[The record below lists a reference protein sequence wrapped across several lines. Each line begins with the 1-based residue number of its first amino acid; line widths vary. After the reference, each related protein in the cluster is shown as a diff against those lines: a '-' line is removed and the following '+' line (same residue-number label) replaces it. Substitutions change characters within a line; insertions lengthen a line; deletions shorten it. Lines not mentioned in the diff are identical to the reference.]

1 VGWTAIAAI
10 GKIESDHGRFRVT
23 QTTLTG
29 DPVPPIVGIAST
41 ARTVAIGPPCRHHLA
56 QTGAPEPSGAIS
68 LEIATYSAEV
78 RRRFVP
84 PEEIGERATL
94 AVVCAVAVGV
104 LAAILGGTAMSAMH
118 LLCTRETG
126 GEAGDVV
133 WSCPDGIAYFL
144 PMTAVAGAA
153 AGAVLVAYTGFEVRR
168 ADNAAL
174 LALAQFACLLTAAVL
189 ALFAIFLLLIG
200 FPPWF
205 AAPYLGVGIAAW
217 LVRRRQG
224 LMLLLESVGIVPLSL
239 VATRILVTAPAVAAA
254 AMAWFAA
261 LLLHLVAI
269 RRRRRCVHGRT
280 A

>member
-1 VGWTAIAAI
+1 V
-10 GKIESDHGRFRVT
+10 
-23 QTTLTG
+23 
-29 DPVPPIVGIAST
+29 
-41 ARTVAIGPPCRHHLA
+41 
-56 QTGAPEPSGAIS
+56 
-68 LEIATYSAEV
+68 EV

-94 AVVCAVAVGV
+94 AVVFAVAVGV
-104 LAAILGGTAMSAMH
+104 LAAILGGQAMSAMH
-118 LLCTRETG
+118 LLCTREIG
-126 GEAGDVV
+126 GAAGDGV

-153 AGAVLVAYTGFEVRR
+153 AGAVLVAHTSFEVRR
-168 ADNAAL
+168 ADTAAL
-174 LALAQFACLLTAAVL
+174 RTLAQFACLLTAAVL

-205 AAPYLGVGIAAW
+205 AAPYLGVGIGAW
-217 LVRRRQG
+217 LLRRRQG
-224 LMLLLESVGIVPLSL
+224 LMLLLESVGLVPLSL

-254 AMAWFAA
+254 ATAWFAA

-269 RRRRRCVHGRT
+269 RRRRRCVDGRT